1 MRQLFWFLLGAILAT
16 SGLTYAQSSWQQ
28 QQQTDAL
35 NGIYNNSQYQRQQQ
49 EMKELGTYHNP
60 YAKPPC

>member
-1 MRQLFWFLLGAILAT
+1 MRQLFWFILGAVLAT
-16 SGLTYAQSSWQQ
+16 SGLTYAQSWQQ

-35 NGIYNNSQYQRQQQ
+35 NNINNNSNYQRMQQ